1 MFVFFP
7 TNFPQVKSDCSNLDE
22 LPTLYFELDGAEAKS
37 EVGPPQMAGLEGP
50 SNFHENILL
59 GGFSHPIVL
68 HKRFLFLDNSTN
80 VLTQKD

>member
-37 EVGPPQMAGLEGP
+37 EVGPPQMPGLEGP

-68 HKRFLFLDNSTN
+68 QN
-80 VLTQKD
+80 VSSF